1 MQIGKIIAPMV
12 ALCLVVAGC
21 QLIPK
26 PVELGQK
33 KVQAVPTK
41 TEKQVEAEKM
51 AADYVAKKID
61 QGRDQALK
69 INASTNVIEPLTDA
83 RDAAHGLRQSL
94 GAPRSLWDDSGAEL
108 ALRLGFLEA
117 KLDRALAEHR
127 QDVAPLVGKK
137 IEGTGLIQIP
147 YFLWVG
153 LIILFFFILWTGLK
167 IVGAVYPVVG
177 LGVSGLSA
185 AGRIGSKT
193 VTRAFAQVV
202 KGGEAFKNAV
212 DRSDLDD
219 KAKAWVVDN
228 LRRHQMESQDTDI
241 QELVRKVTR

>member
-1 MQIGKIIAPMV
+1 MQIGKIIGPLAV
-12 ALCLVVAGC
+12 LCLVVAGC
-21 QLIPK
+21 QLVPK
-26 PVELGQK
+26 PVELVQK
-33 KVQAVPTK
+33 KVQEVPIK
-41 TEKQVEAEKM
+41 TEKQVEAEKQ

-69 INASTNVIEPLTDA
+69 VNASTNVIEPLTDA

-94 GAPRSLWDDSGAEL
+94 GSPMTPWNDNGAEM

-153 LIILFFFILWTGLK
+153 LVLLFFFVLWTALK
-167 IVGAVYPVVG
+167 IVGAIYPVVG

-185 AGRIGSKT
+185 AGRVGSSTITK
-193 VTRAFAQVV
+193 ALEQVV
-202 KGGEAFKNAV
+202 KGGEAFKGAV
-212 DRSDLDD
+212 DRADLDD
-219 KAKAWVVDN
+219 KAKAVVLDL
-228 LRRHQMESQDTDI
+228 LRRHQMMSQDTDI
-241 QELVRKVTR
+241 QELVRKMTR